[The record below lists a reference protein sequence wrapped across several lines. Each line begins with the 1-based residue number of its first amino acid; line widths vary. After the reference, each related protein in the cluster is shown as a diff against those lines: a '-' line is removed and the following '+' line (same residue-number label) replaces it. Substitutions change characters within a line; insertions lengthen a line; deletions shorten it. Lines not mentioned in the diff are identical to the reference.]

1 VRRDFKDYRIWIT
14 PAMLF
19 LPWGTLMLL
28 ACRGN
33 MEGFWFHCLIGYGL
47 VLMLGCGVVTVRMW
61 ILLCRD
67 EEDDM
72 VDEERG
78 LMGKIGDDVE
88 GKYNKDD
95 AKDIEI
101 VRDGKKD

>member
-1 VRRDFKDYRIWIT
+1 
-14 PAMLF
+14 
-19 LPWGTLMLL
+19 
-28 ACRGN
+28 
-33 MEGFWFHCLIGYGL
+33 

>member
-1 VRRDFKDYRIWIT
+1 
-14 PAMLF
+14 
-19 LPWGTLMLL
+19 
-28 ACRGN
+28 

-78 LMGKIGDDVE
+78 LMGKIRDDVE